1 MVIKDVTDG
10 ISIKINEL
18 FGDEYEIYKLV
29 NFNENNE
36 MSTAATMLITF
47 LVVAT
52 IIIIMI
58 MIWLINY
65 MIWNI

>member
-1 MVIKDVTDG
+1 MEFPLKLMNCLAMNM
-10 ISIKINEL
+10 K
-18 FGDEYEIYKLV
+18 YMIYKLV